1 MGSDSIRLLVMAV
14 LLVIGTFISPANMA
28 LADVSEAPETPLTS
42 APEKATPGVE
52 SESTDDVNDRA
63 ADAPVRNVP
72 EITGYSPAEAPLDS
86 SVLSE
91 DPLDP
96 AETAAT
102 MAVIGKGAEAETD
115 ADTTETR
122 DASMPASELSARE
135 LPFGKG
141 EMSLAVGLGGYGSDG
156 FTLTAGAIF
165 DYYVI
170 DRLAPGM
177 DITYQATFG
186 DVKHPQDLSLFPY
199 LKYILIRSNRIAP
212 YLLAGGGRSLEWG
225 GAARELNARTGEF
238 YGYAPV
244 GSWFTGMGGG
254 IIIGVGMRL
263 RIQVQLLAMY
273 RISDEEIWTDA
284 PDVEAVTVRDAAG
297 NPIATTYRLSGEK
310 VKRHW
315 YPAPSFWLSFAL

>member
-1 MGSDSIRLLVMAV
+1 MGSDSNRLLAMAA
-14 LLVIGTFISPANMA
+14 LLVIGALISPAKRV
-28 LADVSEAPETPLTS
+28 LADVSEA
-42 APEKATPGVE
+42 
-52 SESTDDVNDRA
+52 
-63 ADAPVRNVP
+63 P

-86 SVLSE
+86 DVLSE

-96 AETAAT
+96 EETAAT
-102 MAVIGKGAEAETD
+102 IAVIKKGAEAETE
-115 ADTTETR
+115 ADTTTTGA
-122 DASMPASELSARE
+122 ASMPVSEPPARG

-177 DITYQATFG
+177 EITYQATFG

-199 LKYILIRSNRIAP
+199 LKYVFIRSNRIAP
-212 YLLAGGGRSLEWG
+212 YLLVGGGRTLEWG
-225 GAARELNARTGEF
+225 GAAPELNARTGEF
-238 YGYAPV
+238 NGYAPV
-244 GSWFTGMGGG
+244 GSWFTGLGGG

-273 RISDEEIWTDA
+273 RVFDEEIWSDSPA
-284 PDVEAVTVRDAAG
+284 VEAVAVRDATG
-297 NPIATTYRLSGEK
+297 IPIATTYRLSGDK

-315 YPAPSFWLSFAL
+315 YPAPSFWISFAL